1 MESAFA
7 LEMSRMVLVQPL
19 LLQNIQVEVLFAH
32 LVLGDMILQS
42 EQPNIAFATPQ
53 IHAFFVVLGPIA
65 LEGV

>member
-32 LVLGDMILQS
+32 LVLGDMIQ
-42 EQPNIAFATPQ
+42 
-53 IHAFFVVLGPIA
+53 
-65 LEGV
+65 